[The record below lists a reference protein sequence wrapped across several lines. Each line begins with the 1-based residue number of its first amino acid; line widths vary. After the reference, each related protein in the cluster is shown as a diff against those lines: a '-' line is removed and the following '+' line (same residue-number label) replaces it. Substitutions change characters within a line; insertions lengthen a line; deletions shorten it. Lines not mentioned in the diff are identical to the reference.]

1 MMGVSREATP
11 SGCSLNPASRRGD
24 PLGGLV
30 MAGALKRH
38 EIDRLMNVAVVLGW
52 ELVQEVFLEDGV
64 KVELKR
70 VLPPELLRLD
80 VDLDIPASA
89 Q

>member
-1 MMGVSREATP
+1 
-11 SGCSLNPASRRGD
+11 
-24 PLGGLV
+24 
-30 MAGALKRH
+30 MAGLLKRH
-38 EIDRLMNVAVVLGW
+38 EIDRLMNVAVALGW

-70 VLPPELLRLD
+70 TLPAELLQLD
-80 VDLDIPASA
+80 ADLNIPSVP

>member
-1 MMGVSREATP
+1 
-11 SGCSLNPASRRGD
+11 
-24 PLGGLV
+24 
-30 MAGALKRH
+30 MAGKLKRH

-64 KVELKR
+64 QVVLKR
-70 VLPPELLRLD
+70 TLSPELLRLE
-80 VDLDIPASA
+80 VDLDIAASP

>member
-1 MMGVSREATP
+1 
-11 SGCSLNPASRRGD
+11 
-24 PLGGLV
+24 
-30 MAGALKRH
+30 MAGSIKRH
-38 EIDRLMNVAVVLGW
+38 EVDRLMNVAVVLGW

-70 VLPPELLRLD
+70 VLPPELLKLD
-80 VDLDIPASA
+80 VDLDISASP

>member
-1 MMGVSREATP
+1 
-11 SGCSLNPASRRGD
+11 
-24 PLGGLV
+24 
-30 MAGALKRH
+30 MAGQLKRH

-70 VLPPELLRLD
+70 TLSPELLKLD
-80 VDLDIPASA
+80 VDLNIPSSP

>member
-1 MMGVSREATP
+1 
-11 SGCSLNPASRRGD
+11 
-24 PLGGLV
+24 
-30 MAGALKRH
+30 MAGALKKH

-52 ELVQEVFLEDGV
+52 ELVQEIYLEDGV

-70 VLPPELLRLD
+70 TLSPELLKLD
-80 VDLDIPASA
+80 VDLDIPSSP

>member
-1 MMGVSREATP
+1 
-11 SGCSLNPASRRGD
+11 
-24 PLGGLV
+24 
-30 MAGALKRH
+30 MAHSIKKH
-38 EIDRLMNVAVVLGW
+38 EVDRLMNVAVALGW

-70 VLPPELLRLD
+70 TLTLELLALD
-80 VDLDIPASA
+80 VDLNIPASP

>member
-1 MMGVSREATP
+1 
-11 SGCSLNPASRRGD
+11 
-24 PLGGLV
+24 
-30 MAGALKRH
+30 MAGQLKRH

-70 VLPPELLRLD
+70 TLSPELLRLD
-80 VDLDIPASA
+80 VDLDIPSSP

>member
-1 MMGVSREATP
+1 
-11 SGCSLNPASRRGD
+11 
-24 PLGGLV
+24 
-30 MAGALKRH
+30 MAYSIKKH
-38 EIDRLMNVAVVLGW
+38 EVDRLMNVAVVLGW

-70 VLPPELLRLD
+70 TLTPELLALD
-80 VDLDIPASA
+80 VDLNIPASP

>member
-1 MMGVSREATP
+1 
-11 SGCSLNPASRRGD
+11 
-24 PLGGLV
+24 
-30 MAGALKRH
+30 MAGKLKRH

-70 VLPPELLRLD
+70 TLTPELLRLD
-80 VDLDIPASA
+80 VDLDIPSSA

>member
-1 MMGVSREATP
+1 
-11 SGCSLNPASRRGD
+11 
-24 PLGGLV
+24 

-52 ELVQEVFLEDGV
+52 ELVQEIFLEDGV

-70 VLPPELLRLD
+70 TLSPELLKLD
-80 VDLDIPASA
+80 VDLDIPSSP

>member
-1 MMGVSREATP
+1 
-11 SGCSLNPASRRGD
+11 
-24 PLGGLV
+24 
-30 MAGALKRH
+30 MAYSIKKH

-52 ELVQEVFLEDGV
+52 ELVQEIYLDDGV

-70 VLPPELLRLD
+70 IIPKELLDLE
-80 VDLDIPASA
+80 VDLNIPSSP

>member
-1 MMGVSREATP
+1 
-11 SGCSLNPASRRGD
+11 
-24 PLGGLV
+24 

-70 VLPPELLRLD
+70 TLSPELLKLD
-80 VDLDIPASA
+80 VDLDIPASP

>member
-1 MMGVSREATP
+1 
-11 SGCSLNPASRRGD
+11 
-24 PLGGLV
+24 
-30 MAGALKRH
+30 MAGQLKRH

-70 VLPPELLRLD
+70 TLPPELLKLD
-80 VDLDIPASA
+80 VDLDIPASP

>member
-1 MMGVSREATP
+1 
-11 SGCSLNPASRRGD
+11 
-24 PLGGLV
+24 

-38 EIDRLMNVAVVLGW
+38 EVDRLMNVAVVLGW
-52 ELVQEVFLEDGV
+52 ELVQEIFLEDGV

-70 VLPPELLRLD
+70 ILSPELVELD
-80 VDLDIPASA
+80 KDLDIPSVP